1 MDSIVR
7 ESRIWESGWSIQQ
20 EIKNQLAIYGL
31 ELGSHCEKWEMQILL
46 SSSDSPQY
54 YMQTASKETG
64 IGKYGMDIST
74 GESIQVTSASLES

>member
-1 MDSIVR
+1 
-7 ESRIWESGWSIQQ
+7 
-20 EIKNQLAIYGL
+20 
-31 ELGSHCEKWEMQILL
+31 MQILL
-46 SSSDSPQY
+46 SSSDSPWY